1 MTWYDDVMRT
11 IIELPDAQ
19 LEALEVIC
27 AREGISR
34 AEAIRRAVAE
44 HLSRQR
50 GADAGEAFG
59 LWRRRRDDG
68 LRYQQRLR
76 REWDAPRARR

>member
-1 MTWYDDVMRT
+1 MRT

-34 AEAIRRAVAE
+34 AEAIRRAVAD
-44 HLSRQR
+44 HLARQR
-50 GADAGEAFG
+50 SAGESEAFG
-59 LWRRRRDDG
+59 LWRRRPTDG
-68 LRYQQRLR
+68 LRYQEHVR
-76 REWDAPRARR
+76 REWDAPKTRR